1 MEITVEYIIEK
12 KNIYIYIYMWKGKIP
27 DLTQADTSYYQV
39 CKVRPI
45 TERHVLLLVF
55 SINNQKSKEIH
66 QESLK

>member
-1 MEITVEYIIEK
+1 
-12 KNIYIYIYMWKGKIP
+12 MWKGKIP